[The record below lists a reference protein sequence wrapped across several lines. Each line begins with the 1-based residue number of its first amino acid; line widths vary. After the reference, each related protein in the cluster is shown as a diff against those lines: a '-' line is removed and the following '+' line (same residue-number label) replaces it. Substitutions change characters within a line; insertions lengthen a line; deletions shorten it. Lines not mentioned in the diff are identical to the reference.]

1 MAGEEQAKKRGWI
14 FDQLMIVGQLEA
26 GMNHNDEEICN
37 ITTEM
42 EDHPDDLGFLEGK
55 ANELNANVEII
66 ELDYENRVD
75 TLNQVFDAVP
85 GSNRHYYCQIKH
97 RAAAFV
103 QAAENY
109 HARGCSEEAEQ
120 TLVRIGKT
128 LALTCS
134 LAFGFEPFSCL
145 RCLDEAIQKKGVT
158 ETHQLF
164 EVALADDKAPYK
176 AVNSSL
182 DEMNKALNAK
192 TIENT
197 QEEPAL

>member
-1 MAGEEQAKKRGWI
+1 MAEEEQAKKRGWI

-42 EDHPDDLGFLEGK
+42 EDHPDDLDFLNDK
-55 ANELNANVEII
+55 AEEINANVEII
-66 ELDYENRVD
+66 EMDYENRVD
-75 TLNQVFDAVP
+75 TLNQIFDAVP
-85 GSNRHYYCQIKH
+85 GSNRHYYCQVKH

-109 HARGCSEEAEQ
+109 HARGCNEDAEQ
-120 TLVRIGKT
+120 TMVRLGKT

-134 LAFGFEPFSCL
+134 LAFGFEPFQCL
-145 RCLDEAIQKKGVT
+145 RCLDEAIKKTMG
-158 ETHQLF
+158 EGA
-164 EVALADDKAPYK
+164 EVVLKDDGPYK
-176 AVNSSL
+176 VVTNEDVKKML
-182 DEMNKALNAK
+182 DTQ

-197 QEEPAL
+197 EEEPAL

>member
-1 MAGEEQAKKRGWI
+1 MAEEEQAKKRGWI

-42 EDHPDDLGFLEGK
+42 EDHPDDLDFLESK
-55 ANELNANVEII
+55 ANELNANVEIV
-66 ELDYENRVD
+66 EMDYENRVD

-85 GSNRHYYCQIKH
+85 GSNRHYYCQVKH

-109 HARGCSEEAEQ
+109 HARGCPEDAEQ
-120 TLVRIGKT
+120 TMVRLGKT

-134 LAFGFEPFSCL
+134 LAFGFEPFQCL
-145 RCLDEAIQKKGVT
+145 RCLDEAVKKVIISDEGVGKHS
-158 ETHQLF
+158 E
-164 EVALADDKAPYK
+164 EVGPPYDTPPTTVVDVVREFTK
-176 AVNSSL
+176 
-182 DEMNKALNAK
+182 
-192 TIENT
+192 IEKEE
-197 QEEPAL
+197 EEPAL